1 MALRSVGLTTLLL
14 GVAAVEATLYKESTP
29 PMGWNSYNYYSC
41 NPSEEII
48 KTNAQG
54 LIDLGLVDVGYKT
67 VTTDCGW
74 MNRDRDEEGRLV
86 WNTTLFPSG
95 GGSELG
101 EFLHGL
107 GLQYGLYSGSG
118 YFQCGSTDL
127 PASLGYED
135 IDAQSFAE
143 WGGDSLK

>member
-1 MALRSVGLTTLLL
+1 MSVRNAALLVWL
-14 GVAAVEATLYKESTP
+14 GATAEAALHRTSTP
-29 PMGWNSYNYYSC
+29 PMGWNSYNYYNC

-54 LIDLGLVDVGYKT
+54 LIDLGLAELGYDY

-86 WNTTLFPSG
+86 WNSTLFPSG
-95 GGSELG
+95 GGRELG

-107 GLQYGLYSGSG
+107 GLKYGLYSGSG

-127 PASLGYED
+127 PASFGYEE